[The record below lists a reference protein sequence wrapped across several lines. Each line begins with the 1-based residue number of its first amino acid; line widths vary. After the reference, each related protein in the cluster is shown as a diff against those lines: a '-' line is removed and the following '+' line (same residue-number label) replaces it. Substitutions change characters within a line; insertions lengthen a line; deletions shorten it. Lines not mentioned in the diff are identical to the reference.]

1 MLARI
6 TDFSISARVIVVIGW
21 IGIILAG
28 VMTSSDLNARLTT
41 SLTVPKSESAIAEH
55 ILNQEFSE
63 NSESL
68 ITITYKFGT
77 IPKTEIELLRLRT
90 SAVISKVSGLSV
102 VEQRPIGGTLFTIA
116 SSDKS
121 LPAAALDIDLLRN
134 SLKNNGL
141 GNAQVSGPP
150 AIYADV
156 KPILGSDLARGQ
168 SIAMAAALA
177 LLILTLGI
185 SFSIL
190 LPFIFA
196 AASIALTLTIL
207 DLLAHYFLMVLY
219 IPSVVELIGFGLAI
233 DYSLLILHRFK
244 SESALNPQARKSDWI
259 SKTMQTAGRTVL
271 ISSLTITL
279 ALSTLLFIPVP
290 FIRSLGMAGVLV
302 PISSALATCT
312 LIPALL
318 AVSGTNLS
326 KSYKFHGLLRLG
338 NTPGSLTLRFA
349 ALIMRAPKRIFFGTL
364 ALLVVFALPLMAL
377 QVTPSS
383 LTSLPPDLESAKAI
397 SYISTQAGEG
407 IITPI
412 VIMGEVKSPAA
423 VSKSA
428 INKARLNL
436 ATQLSQLPEV
446 LSVAQGDSV
455 PYISQSGDYFRI
467 FVFSKSSLGAS
478 QSRDLVKQL
487 RDKYLPESD
496 LSRFVNFYVGG
507 APAQGVDLI
516 TQILKYL
523 PYIAIGLLL
532 IIYFILFRTFKSI
545 LLPLKAIL
553 LDVVSLAA
561 SLGLL
566 VFFMK
571 YGLAKSLFGTYQLD
585 QIEIWAL
592 VFLVAILFGVSMDYE
607 IFIVSRI
614 REAWLRGEDNQS
626 AISEGF
632 TRTLGVVTAAAII
645 FIAAVS
651 GFIFGHF
658 AGLQELG
665 LGLTLAVFIDATII
679 RALLLPS
686 SMVLLGK
693 WNWWMPK

>member
-1 MLARI
+1 
-6 TDFSISARVIVVIGW
+6 
-21 IGIILAG
+21 
-28 VMTSSDLNARLTT
+28 
-41 SLTVPKSESAIAEH
+41 
-55 ILNQEFSE
+55 
-63 NSESL
+63 
-68 ITITYKFGT
+68 
-77 IPKTEIELLRLRT
+77 
-90 SAVISKVSGLSV
+90 
-102 VEQRPIGGTLFTIA
+102 
-116 SSDKS
+116 
-121 LPAAALDIDLLRN
+121 
-134 SLKNNGL
+134 LKNNGL

>member
-41 SLTVPKSESAIAEH
+41 SLTVPKSDSAIAEE
-55 ILNQEFSE
+55 ILNREFSE

-68 ITITYKFGT
+68 ITITNKFGT
-77 IPKTEIELLRLRT
+77 IPKIEIELLKSQT
-90 SAVISKVSGLSV
+90 SAVISQLSGLSV
-102 VEQRPIGGTLFTIA
+102 VEQRAIGGTLFTIA
-116 SSDKS
+116 SSDKD
-121 LPAAALDIDLLRN
+121 LPTAAYDINNLRKLL
-134 SLKNNGL
+134 KVNGL
-141 GNAQVSGPP
+141 GNSQVSGPP
-150 AIYADV
+150 AIYSDV

-168 SIAMAAALA
+168 SIAIVAALA
-177 LLILTLGI
+177 LLILTLGF
-185 SFSIL
+185 SFSIF

-196 AASIALTLTIL
+196 VASIALTLTIL
-207 DLLAHYFLMVLY
+207 DFLAHYFLMVLY

-233 DYSLLILHRFK
+233 DYSLLILHRYR
-244 SESALNPQARKSDWI
+244 SESALNPQAKKSKWI
-259 SKTMQTAGRTVL
+259 AKTMQTAGRTV
-271 ISSLTITL
+271 IVSSLTITL

-318 AVSGTNLS
+318 ALTGENLS

-338 NTPGSLTLRFA
+338 STPGSFILRFT
-349 ALIMRAPKRIFFGTL
+349 ALIMRVPKRIFFGTL
-364 ALLVVFALPLMAL
+364 TLLILFALPLMAL

-383 LTSLPPDLESAKAI
+383 LTALPPEFESAKAI
-397 SYISTQAGEG
+397 SFISTQAGEG
-407 IITPI
+407 VITPI
-412 VIMGEVKSPAA
+412 VIMGEVKSSVGPRNT
-423 VSKSA
+423 A
-428 INKARLNL
+428 INEARLTL

-446 LSVAQGDSV
+446 LSVAQGDKA
-455 PYISQSGDYFRI
+455 PFLNQSGNYFRI
-467 FVFSKSSLGAS
+467 FVFSKSSLGTS
-478 QSRDLVKQL
+478 ETSDLVKRL
-487 RDKYLPESD
+487 RDKHLPESE
-496 LSRFVNFYVGG
+496 LSKFANFYVGG

-516 TQILKYL
+516 AQISKYL
-523 PYIAIGLLL
+523 PFIAIGLLL
-532 IIYFILFRTFKSI
+532 IIYLLLLRTFKSV

-553 LDVVSLAA
+553 LDLISLAA

-566 VFFMK
+566 VLFMK

-592 VFLVAILFGVSMDYE
+592 VFLVSILFGVSMDYE

-665 LGLTLAVFIDATII
+665 LGLTLAVLIDATLI

-693 WNWWMPK
+693 WNWWLPK